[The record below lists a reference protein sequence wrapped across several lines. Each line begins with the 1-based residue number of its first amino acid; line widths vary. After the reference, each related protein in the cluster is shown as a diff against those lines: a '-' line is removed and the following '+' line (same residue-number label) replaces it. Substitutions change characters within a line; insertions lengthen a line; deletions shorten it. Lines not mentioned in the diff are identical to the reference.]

1 MSNVRVTTRA
11 ECATTQPA
19 TGTTQQ
25 EALQRPR
32 RLGGFGLSSV
42 VLLSPFAFIASVA
55 ASAAQPGSHPLS
67 VDTLPAASSLR
78 QWLHAALTSPT
89 VSALPLPS
97 DTLHLSTTNCVH
109 LDADTF
115 AGHYHSYP
123 DQAAGLQSSL
133 MTAATHSL
141 YNARLSEVKRAG
153 DLRGQA
159 RLCGGRAPYASRWRR
174 YAQPRRRTSWQTS
187 TTAMLRVATLGC
199 RPLVTSRCLDCAMHA
214 G

>member
-1 MSNVRVTTRA
+1 MVHTSATWPNDNILTHTHTYAVR
-11 ECATTQPA
+11 
-19 TGTTQQ
+19 TGTHELTESVE

-32 RLGGFGLSSV
+32 RLGGFGLSSA

-97 DTLHLSTTNCVH
+97 DTLHLSTANCVH

-115 AGHYHSYP
+115 TGH
-123 DQAAGLQSSL
+123 
-133 MTAATHSL
+133 
-141 YNARLSEVKRAG
+141 
-153 DLRGQA
+153 
-159 RLCGGRAPYASRWRR
+159 
-174 YAQPRRRTSWQTS
+174 
-187 TTAMLRVATLGC
+187 
-199 RPLVTSRCLDCAMHA
+199 
-214 G
+214 